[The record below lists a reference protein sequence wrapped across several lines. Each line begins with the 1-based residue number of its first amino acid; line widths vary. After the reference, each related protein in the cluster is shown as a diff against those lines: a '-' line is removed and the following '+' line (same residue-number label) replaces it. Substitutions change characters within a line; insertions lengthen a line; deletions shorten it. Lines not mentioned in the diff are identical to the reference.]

1 MTTENLDYSE
11 VITGDTDIEHVTV
24 IIASGEDVA
33 QYTPLV
39 HDETS
44 GHYKAAVAATKKAQ
58 FLSSFA
64 VDATSGAKKLTQ
76 LSKRLASTLLS
87 CYHPAGMGDELKSGL
102 FAGTPISTQ
111 SPA

>member
-1 MTTENLDYSE
+1 MTTENLDYGQ

-24 IIASGEDVA
+24 IIASGEDVE

-64 VDATSGAKKLTQ
+64 VDATGGAKAHSAIK
-76 LSKRLASTLLS
+76 AI
-87 CYHPAGMGDELKSGL
+87 CIDPAVVAYPAGMADELKSGL

>member
-11 VITGDTDIEHVTV
+11 VITGDTDIEHVT
-24 IIASGEDVA
+24 ITIASGEDVA

-44 GHYKAAVAATKKAQ
+44 GHYKAAVDATKKAQ

-64 VDATSGAKKLTQ
+64 VDATTGAKKHTAI
-76 LSKRLASTLLS
+76 KAITIDPAVVA
-87 CYHPAGMGDELKSGL
+87 YPAGMTDELKSGL